1 MSTTQ
6 PVNQQVSQYDES
18 HLLKETT
25 SNADMFLK
33 EEINGNSNIFD
44 AKKKKCTLSR
54 YKGYEVIKGAHEN
67 STPDHHAN
75 RGALKFI

>member
-1 MSTTQ
+1 
-6 PVNQQVSQYDES
+6 
-18 HLLKETT
+18 
-25 SNADMFLK
+25 MFLK

-44 AKKKKCTLSR
+44 AKKELCTLSR
-54 YKGYEVIKGAHEN
+54 YTGYEVIKAAHLN